1 MKFRQSGK
9 PLFAQKVDA
18 GASLQPAG
26 FSTWTASVP
35 RLSIS
40 LMQIKLE
47 LQLGKAIE
55 VPAKC
60 SLVNSSQGPVL
71 ISLPLGS

>member
-9 PLFAQKVDA
+9 PLFAQKMDA

-55 VPAKC
+55 VPQ
-60 SLVNSSQGPVL
+60 SVHL
-71 ISLPLGS
+71 